1 MRQYLKEGDLVSA
14 EVQNIFN
21 DGALSLHTRSM
32 KYGKVS
38 SSLHKFFFFYQFT
51 NFMFASFLKV
61 VYSK

>member
-32 KYGKVS
+32 KYGKVRDHQS
-38 SSLHKFFFFYQFT
+38 DPHLATIITSLSI
-51 NFMFASFLKV
+51 NSCPRDV
-61 VYSK
+61 CSK

>member
-32 KYGKVS
+32 KYGKVTTQRVCS
-38 SSLHKFFFFYQFT
+38 KITLLLHCLYPF
-51 NFMFASFLKV
+51 
-61 VYSK
+61 

>member
-32 KYGKVS
+32 KYGKVY
-38 SSLHKFFFFYQFT
+38 LFNNLFLWFIYQKVNYFFI
-51 NFMFASFLKV
+51 
-61 VYSK
+61 

>member
-32 KYGKVS
+32 KYGKVRIFS
-38 SSLHKFFFFYQFT
+38 NFKHLTFHVPIGFYKFLFR
-51 NFMFASFLKV
+51 L
-61 VYSK
+61 